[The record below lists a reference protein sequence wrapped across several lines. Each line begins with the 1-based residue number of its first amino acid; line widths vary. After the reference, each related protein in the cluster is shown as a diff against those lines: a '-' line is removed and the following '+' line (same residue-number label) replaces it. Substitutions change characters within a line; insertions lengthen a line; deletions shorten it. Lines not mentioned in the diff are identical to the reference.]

1 MAGKVIAITGAN
13 GGLGRAVS
21 RRLVQAG
28 EQVVML
34 GRTLAKVEEA
44 AADVGGNAVP
54 LRCDL
59 RDPASIK
66 TAFAAIGE
74 RFGRL
79 DVLIN
84 NAGVF
89 KPFLIESA
97 SDSDLVDGIY
107 GNLLGAI
114 FCVRESIPL
123 MQRGSQII
131 CVTSESVVTQHP
143 FLSIYEA
150 GKTGLERFSRAMTE
164 ELAPRG
170 IRSTIFR
177 AGQMKGDEI
186 SATFDPEMAQ
196 KFYQECVVRGLEPLS
211 RGLSSYDSAASVIQ
225 SVVNLPRDIS
235 IDIVSCHGVPGEE
248 PIGGMGQTDPV
259 LTPARSAH

>member
-13 GGLGRAVS
+13 GGLGRATA

-34 GRTLAKVEEA
+34 GRSFAKVEEA
-44 AADVGGNAVP
+44 AAVVGGNALP
-54 LRCDL
+54 LVCDL
-59 RDPASIK
+59 RDPESIK
-66 TAFAAIGE
+66 AAFAAIGE

-89 KPFLIESA
+89 KPYLIESA
-97 SDSDLVDGIY
+97 ADSDLVDGIY
-107 GNLLGAI
+107 GNLLGPI
-114 FCVRESIPL
+114 FCVREAIPL
-123 MQRGSQII
+123 MEPGSQII
-131 CVTSESVVTQHP
+131 NVTSESVVTQHP

-150 GKTGLERFSRAMTE
+150 GKTGLERFSRAMEE

-170 IRSTIFR
+170 IRSIIVR

-186 SATFDPEMAQ
+186 SGSLDPEMAQ
-196 KFYQECVVRGLEPLS
+196 KFFDECIARGLNALE
-211 RGLSSYDSAASVIQ
+211 RGFSSYNSAAGVIQ
-225 SVVNLPRDIS
+225 AVINLPIDIT
-235 IDIVSCHGVPGEE
+235 IDIVSCHSVPGQDALE
-248 PIGGMGQTDPV
+248 T
-259 LTPARSAH
+259 